1 MRSYEI
7 EPEEFGM
14 NRASLQEISGG
25 DANENAAIIRAI
37 LAGEKSP
44 RRDIVI
50 LNAAAA
56 LVAAGRADHIAGA
69 IPLAARSI
77 DSGAAAEKL
86 NALIKFSSAQ

>member
-1 MRSYEI
+1 
-7 EPEEFGM
+7 M

-86 NALIKFSSAQ
+86 RGLVRYTGGEKD